1 MRFDLFCVQNK
12 KLTLK
17 KCVEHKLL
25 AWTQPRSP
33 SFSEMEEPFRAVCV
47 PGRQFFITVL
57 KNVHVYFNE

>member
-1 MRFDLFCVQNK
+1 MRFDLFVFKIKNRP
-12 KLTLK
+12 LK
-17 KCVEHKLL
+17 KCVEDKLL